1 MKLSDMKF
9 EIDDGVYP
17 PAEDTYLLLDAIEV
31 DSTDSFLEVGCGAG
45 LISMAA
51 ARVAKTVIAID
62 LALDAVRNTARN
74 FIANSVDGRSCVI
87 QSDLLSAL
95 ARDARFSVIVFNP
108 PYLPEDGIVTEMD
121 HVFVGGGSGVELTE
135 RFIQQAISHL
145 EKSGRIYIVVS
156 TLADI
161 ERITNFMESQNL
173 QVNAI
178 AEAPLFFEAIRILQ
192 GRA

>member
-1 MKLSDMKF
+1 MKLRDMKF

-51 ARVAKTVIAID
+51 ARVAKSVIAID
-62 LALDAVRNTARN
+62 LSLDAVKNTSKN
-74 FIANSVDGRSCVI
+74 FITNSVDGRSCAI

-95 ARDARFSVIVFNP
+95 ARDARFSVIAFNP
-108 PYLPEDGIVTEMD
+108 PYLPEDGIVTEID

-135 RFIQQAISHL
+135 RFIQQAIPHL

-156 TLADI
+156 TLADV
-161 ERITNFMESQNL
+161 ERIADFMESQNL

-192 GRA
+192 GST